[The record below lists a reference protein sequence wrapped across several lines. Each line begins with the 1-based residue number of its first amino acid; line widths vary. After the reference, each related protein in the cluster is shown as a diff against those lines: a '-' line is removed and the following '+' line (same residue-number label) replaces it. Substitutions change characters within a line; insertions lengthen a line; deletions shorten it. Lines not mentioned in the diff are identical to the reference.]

1 MSGQMMN
8 YKISLRNSM
17 NPIMPSELPDVRID
31 YKGLLEFAKQKGV
44 RVIELTE
51 EEKNRFVTPNK

>member
-1 MSGQMMN
+1 MSGQTMN
-8 YKISLRNSM
+8 YKISLRNSLK
-17 NPIMPSELPDVRID
+17 PIMPSELPDVRID
-31 YKGLLEFAKQKGV
+31 YKGLLEFAKQRGV